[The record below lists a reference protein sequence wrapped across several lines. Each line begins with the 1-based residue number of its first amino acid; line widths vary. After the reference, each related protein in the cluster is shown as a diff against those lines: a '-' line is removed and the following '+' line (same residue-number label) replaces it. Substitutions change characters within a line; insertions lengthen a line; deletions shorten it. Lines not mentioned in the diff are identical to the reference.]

1 MLNYEMVE
9 YIMKDVILHV
19 NTKLFHVELQ
29 RVSGAFSLVIY
40 PRDESD
46 TFYSILAYPDQP
58 IIQKIS
64 KISDTHTMAS
74 YLSIPEAHTLLSQII
89 NYVKP

>member
-29 RVSGAFSLVIY
+29 GVSGAFSLVVH
-40 PRDESD
+40 PRYDPSI
-46 TFYSILAYPDQP
+46 FYIILEYETQP
-58 IIQKIS
+58 IIQKIFYMS
-64 KISDTHTMAS
+64 NGTTMAS